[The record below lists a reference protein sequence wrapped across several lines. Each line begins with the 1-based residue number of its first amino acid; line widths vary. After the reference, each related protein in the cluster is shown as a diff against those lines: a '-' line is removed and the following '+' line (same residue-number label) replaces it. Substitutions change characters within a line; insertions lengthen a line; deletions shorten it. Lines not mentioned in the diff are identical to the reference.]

1 MKSFE
6 EVADKE
12 CQEFLKSN
20 TLTEF
25 GMPGVNK
32 LTNSIFTQS
41 YNTMVMYML
50 SYDIKTF
57 WLKGIQNRSWIKTW
71 LKVYAA

>member
-20 TLTEF
+20 TLTQF

-32 LTNSIFTQS
+32 LTNSIFTQ
-41 YNTMVMYML
+41 NEEFFP
-50 SYDIKTF
+50 DIASKIY
-57 WLKGIQNRSWIKTW
+57 K
-71 LKVYAA
+71 

>member
-20 TLTEF
+20 TLTQF

-57 WLKGIQNRSWIKTW
+57 
-71 LKVYAA
+71 